1 MIKWFFFIFAKIK
14 LILIKVPCLFF
25 YFLLLI
31 QGHNLPPSYFL
42 IDEPYFHLNLRIP
55 SYLLWQLYFALNSK
69 KEYEDLIENF
79 LLFESISTTF
89 FSLSLQIDLPCKT
102 KINVFDTFP
111 TFDHGIISSNK
122 FFNFSTYLKSRNH
135 LSWLRHIVRKN
146 KCSKLNHHTTYPSNT
161 PQ

>member
-14 LILIKVPCLFF
+14 LILIKVPCLFI

-31 QGHNLPPSYFL
+31 QGHNLPPIYL
-42 IDEPYFHLNLRIP
+42 I
-55 SYLLWQLYFALNSK
+55 WKLYFALNSN
-69 KEYEDLIENF
+69 KEYEALIENF
-79 LLFESISTTF
+79 LLFESIPTTF
-89 FSLSLQIDLPCKT
+89 FSLSLQIDLPYKT

-135 LSWLRHIVRKN
+135 LSWLRHIARKN
-146 KCSKLNHHTTYPSNT
+146 KCSKLIHHTTYPSNT

>member
-31 QGHNLPPSYFL
+31 QGHNLPPIYL
-42 IDEPYFHLNLRIP
+42 I
-55 SYLLWQLYFALNSK
+55 WKLYFALNSK
-69 KEYEDLIENF
+69 KEYEALIENF
-79 LLFESISTTF
+79 LLFEFIPTTF

-111 TFDHGIISSNK
+111 TFDHGTISSNK